1 MTTITSRVCKSS
13 GKHQT
18 DQLERCLP
26 GASSSRTTNRASL
39 NNETGADM
47 TIKEGTRLAETG
59 ILGDDLNIARALS
72 LDTVDEFYDF
82 ITLFPADAASLFSS
96 TDLADISRQ
105 IVPMSTVSM
114 MAAHAHR
121 GLTVSEMDH
130 VIEEAF
136 LSDPTISGPRTF
148 GAVAPTI
155 GFASQVTRLALEEV
169 GVAPPGATSDEPQ
182 IRLSCLG
189 PVRDQGSERS
199 TCVAHTVCAMLECA
213 TGVADLSEQWLFW
226 MCKLNDDLPK
236 SDGTRQRVAVAL
248 ALTEGVCDEVTWPYV
263 AAAASSLSQGP
274 PPESARAAAIANRAT
289 RGIVL
294 DPRWV
299 EGICEQLDEGRVV
312 GISVPTYST
321 WKIAETSGDIP
332 MPLPGQATDKGHSMA
347 VVGYGFDDG
356 YLGGGYLIVRNSWG
370 TTWATGGRFGPG
382 YGTIPFAYM
391 REYGWEAYAIE
402 GPAR

>member
-1 MTTITSRVCKSS
+1 
-13 GKHQT
+13 
-18 DQLERCLP
+18 
-26 GASSSRTTNRASL
+26 
-39 NNETGADM
+39 M

-59 ILGDDLNIARALS
+59 ILGEDLTIAQALS

-82 ITLFPADAASLFSS
+82 ITLFPGDAAELFSS
-96 TDLADISRQ
+96 TDLADVSRQ
-105 IVPMSTVSM
+105 IAPMSTVSM
-114 MAAHAHR
+114 MAVHANR
-121 GLTVSEMDH
+121 ELVADGVDY
-130 VIEEAF
+130 VIDEAF
-136 LSDPTISGPRTF
+136 ASDPTISAPRAF

-155 GFASQVTRLALEEV
+155 GLASQVTRLAFDEV
-169 GVAPPGATSDEPQ
+169 DVAPPGASSDEPQ
-182 IRLSCLG
+182 VRLSCLG
-189 PVRDQGSERS
+189 PVRDQGPERG

-236 SDGTRQRVAVAL
+236 SNGTRQRVAVAL
-248 ALTEGVCDEVTWPYV
+248 ALSEGVCDEVTWPYV

-274 PPESARAAAIANRAT
+274 PPDEASAAAIANRAT

-299 EGICEQLDEGRVV
+299 EGICEQLDQGRVV

-321 WKIAETSGDIP
+321 WRIANVSGDIP
-332 MPLPGQATDKGHSMA
+332 MPLPGQTSDEGHAMG

-370 TTWATGGRFGPG
+370 TTWATGSRFDPG
-382 YGTIPFAYM
+382 YGTLPFAYM